1 MPWNYFSVFIFSSL
15 FGPGASYLIS
25 WRNLKKM
32 GKPEEAKKFLLFGGI
47 IFLLMSTALIYL
59 PKSGTKALGNV
70 AAIIFPIWLY
80 YSHQKQWQ
88 ISNPN
93 KAKFSWSILGWSLLG
108 VLLLIIVVAALTVI
122 LPHKS

>member
-25 WRNLKKM
+25 WQNLKKM
-32 GKPEEAKKFLLFGGI
+32 SKPEEAKKFLLFGGI
-47 IFLLMSTALIYL
+47 VFLLISIALYYL
-59 PKSGTKALGNV
+59 PESGAKALGNV

-88 ISNPN
+88 TTNPN

-108 VLLLIIVVAALTVI
+108 VILVLVVFLLLGFI
-122 LPHKS
+122 LPK